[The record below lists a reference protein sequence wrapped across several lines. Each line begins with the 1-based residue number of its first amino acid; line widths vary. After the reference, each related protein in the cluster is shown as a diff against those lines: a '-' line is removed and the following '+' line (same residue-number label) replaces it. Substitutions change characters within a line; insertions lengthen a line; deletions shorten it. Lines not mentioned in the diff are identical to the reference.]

1 MAPVRAA
8 PPIGYAAP
16 ATGEDAEVAQPA
28 RLAQRRR
35 GMTEL
40 RDSRPNSLPVWLR
53 GGDVINCTRVSL
65 EHSR

>member
-35 GMTEL
+35 GM
-40 RDSRPNSLPVWLR
+40 RDSRPNSLPVRLR
-53 GGDVINCTRVSL
+53 EGDVINCTRVSL
-65 EHSR
+65 EHSRSR